1 MKKLVLLGLVVFAFA
16 AYQSATG
23 NGIESGQATEGAR
36 LGKIRPILG
45 GDAQCVVL
53 GGSGY
58 VPSACLT
65 GEGDTAQPV
74 PGAVPSAEV
83 VSAGDFGGMGHG
95 TVLSMEEVARL
106 WVAAGGN
113 PSEGHLAAAIATA
126 ESGRRPA
133 AVNGSNSDG
142 SIDRGLFQMNSIHGG
157 CSTFDLAENVRCA
170 VQLRGSANGW
180 NHWVAYKSGA
190 YRKYL

>member
-1 MKKLVLLGLVVFAFA
+1 MRKLLFPLIVLGLLFAG
-16 AYQSATG
+16 YQSATG
-23 NGIESGQATEGAR
+23 NGAGTEGGAA
-36 LGKIRPILG
+36 GKVRPLFG
-45 GDAQCVVL
+45 GDSQCVVL

-58 VPSACLT
+58 VASACE
-65 GEGDTAQPV
+65 GEGSS
-74 PGAVPSAEV
+74 SADFDNPIQGSEV
-83 VSAGDFGGMGHG
+83 VAAGEFGGVGHG
-95 TVLSMEEVARL
+95 AVLSMEEVARL

-113 PSEGHLAAAIATA
+113 PSEGHLAAAVATA

-133 AVNGSNSDG
+133 AVNGSNTDG

-190 YRKYL
+190 YRRYL